1 MCKHA
6 QKRATKGATKMR
18 CKLQPVHAGGAMQ
31 KDMLVVQLFRNGSY
45 GCLPVRSGRTAP
57 APKGRRGGACLLTS
71 VHEEFLGEVAQL
83 GGPSSWVC
91 SCIPSPTQPGDPWR
105 SVATRAASPGR
116 LVQDAQPQVPAPRV
130 EGEHSGPITA
140 RQHHRHRRKKT
151 AALRSRGVRSAR
163 ATPLACWRR
172 CPGRGRRRCAAAR
185 CGLRR
190 GRRHKSARCHRGR
203 SRQHSDLYLGTHHF
217 FGEWPGAVSRLG
229 RHRQGG

>member
-1 MCKHA
+1 
-6 QKRATKGATKMR
+6 
-18 CKLQPVHAGGAMQ
+18 MQ

-190 GRRHKSARCHRGR
+190 GRRQRRAAPGCPARRPGGRPCGQPRAPAQGQGERG
-203 SRQHSDLYLGTHHF
+203 G
-217 FGEWPGAVSRLG
+217 GGAVGHG
-229 RHRQGG
+229 RPRQVTGAGGRPS